1 MPGICIKTSQHRNL
15 TLEKKILS
23 PLLRP
28 LDHESGALT
37 TELSPHNGDDDD
49 DDDDDDDTNGRL
61 LGRLLFG

>member
-49 DDDDDDDTNGRL
+49 DDDDDDTNGRL